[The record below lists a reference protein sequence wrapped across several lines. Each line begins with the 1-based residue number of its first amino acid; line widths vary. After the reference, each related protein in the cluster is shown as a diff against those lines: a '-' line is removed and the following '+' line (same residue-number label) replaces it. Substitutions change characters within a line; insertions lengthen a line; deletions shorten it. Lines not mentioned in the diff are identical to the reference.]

1 MKEKRMNE
9 NRSTTI
15 VIAWLGYLGV
25 IVYLANTLGPV
36 AIPFAAIMMVPL
48 IVMMNFLWGD
58 KKEENLASSAGMSQQ
73 EKRKRE
79 RIDNMIRDMS
89 DDELYELRRRL
100 QDGGYDDD
108 YLYDRMVGDDGEIVT
123 RR

>member
-1 MKEKRMNE
+1 MND
-9 NRSTTI
+9 NRQVAL
-15 VIAWLGYLGV
+15 VISWLAYLGV
-25 IVYLANTLGPV
+25 IVYLANMMGPV

-48 IVMMNFLWGD
+48 IVMMNFLFGD
-58 KKEENLASSAGMSQQ
+58 KKKGQMQALDNMSRQ

-89 DDELYELRRRL
+89 DDELYELRQRL
-100 QDGGYDDD
+100 QDGGYDEEI
-108 YLYDRMVGDDGEIVT
+108 LYDRMVGDDGEIVA